1 MESNFILKRPAREQ
15 GTAVTSKGAYQ
26 VRALERALNI
36 LSLFSVSVP
45 ELSLSDIAEQT
56 GIAKSTTFRLV
67 SVLTDYG
74 FLERIPDTE
83 RYRIGIRA
91 FEIGSI
97 YIQSTS
103 VEQEARP
110 FLARL
115 AAECNQTANLGVLN
129 DGQVVHIAV
138 VPPDRVIRYYA
149 AVGDRVDSHCT
160 GLGKALICDFSDE
173 QLADLAERH
182 PLVSYTR
189 RTITSLDIL
198 RAHLKE
204 VQEQGYAIDD
214 EESFIG
220 LRCVAAPIRN
230 DKGEIVAA
238 ISVSGPSAEFGES
251 ALPSIIDAVVLAARG
266 VSARLGY
273 GVVADRLDTAAN
285 VAQAPAADDFSA

>member
-1 MESNFILKRPAREQ
+1 MN
-15 GTAVTSKGAYQ
+15 SKGAYQ

-36 LSLFSVSVP
+36 LALFSVGTP

-56 GIAKSTTFRLV
+56 GVAKSTTFRLI

-103 VEQEARP
+103 IESEARP
-110 FLARL
+110 FLAKL
-115 AAECNQTANLGVLN
+115 AADCQQTANLGVLN

-138 VPPDRVIRYYA
+138 VPPDRAIRYYA
-149 AVGDRVDSHCT
+149 TVGDRVDSHCT
-160 GLGKALICDFSDE
+160 GLGKALISEFTDA
-173 QLADLAERH
+173 QLADLVERH
-182 PLVSYTR
+182 PLVSQTR
-189 RTITSLDIL
+189 RTITSLEIL
-198 RAHLKE
+198 RAHLNE
-204 VQEQGYAIDD
+204 VREQGYALDD
-214 EESFIG
+214 EESIIG
-220 LRCVAAPIRN
+220 LRCVAAPVRN

-251 ALPSIIDAVVLAARG
+251 ALAHHIDAVVLAARG
-266 VSARLGY
+266 ISARLGY
-273 GVVADRLDTAAN
+273 GVLADQPERTTS
-285 VAQAPAADDFSA
+285 VVHAPAAE